1 MPSRPASQTP
11 DLVVDEISRSPGN
24 TDTKAKELF
33 KRVMIV
39 AELLAKSGQEP
50 PAQSTRKTPAKTQN

>member
-1 MPSRPASQTP
+1 MQFKPTP
-11 DLVVDEISRSPGN
+11 QKPDIAVEEITKSPKN
-24 TDTKAKELF
+24 TDMKAKELF

-50 PAQSTRKTPAKTQN
+50 PVKSTRKTPAKTQN